1 MQVTTYLKIK
11 CRFMNKIAKVKYKL
25 SLSPKSD
32 YRRQTGWTILDTL
45 AGSVITAIVSALAI
59 SLINS
64 SLDGVSNMN
73 RRSLVRLAMM
83 ARMEEIR
90 TEAFKLHCT
99 AGCSD
104 DEVDKNLQYDESA
117 IVDAC
122 SNQTFGNSLLTNLQE
137 NSVELT
143 ENFNVQDYNTG
154 GPSIEISTS
163 LTSNGNKLVA
173 SFVETTTNT
182 NTSSSIV
189 PNALG
194 WC

>member
-1 MQVTTYLKIK
+1 MTKAK
-11 CRFMNKIAKVKYKL
+11 CRFKFNSVPKASNGF
-25 SLSPKSD
+25 SLL
-32 YRRQTGWTILDTL
+32 GTL
-45 AGSVITAIVSALAI
+45 AGSVILAIISALSI
-59 SLINS
+59 TLINS
-64 SLDGVSNMN
+64 SLDGASSMN

-90 TEAFKLHCT
+90 TESFKLHCT

-117 IVDAC
+117 ITNAC
-122 SNQTFGNSLLTNLQE
+122 TNQTFGNSLLTNLQE

-143 ENFNVQDYNTG
+143 ENFNVQDYNPG
-154 GPSIEISTS
+154 GPSIEISAS
-163 LTSNGNKLVA
+163 LTSNGNKLIA
-173 SFVETTTNT
+173 SFSETTTNT
-182 NTSSSIV
+182 NTSSTIV

>member
-1 MQVTTYLKIK
+1 MRIVSK
-11 CRFMNKIAKVKYKL
+11 AKYEL
-25 SLSPKSD
+25 NLSPKTD
-32 YRRQTGWTILDTL
+32 YSKHTGFSILDAL
-45 AGSVITAIVSALAI
+45 AGSVITAIISAVAV

-90 TEAFKLHCT
+90 VEAFKLHCT

-104 DEVDKNLQYDESA
+104 DEVDKNLKYDESA
-117 IVDAC
+117 ILNAC
-122 SNQTFGNSLLTNLQE
+122 ANQTFGNSFLTYLQE
-137 NSVELT
+137 NSVDLT
-143 ENFNVQDYNTG
+143 GNFNVQDYNPG
-154 GPSIEISTS
+154 GPSIEISAT

>member
-1 MQVTTYLKIK
+1 MKNIT
-11 CRFMNKIAKVKYKL
+11 NAKHSFKFNPAPIVRGSSGFSVL
-25 SLSPKSD
+25 E
-32 YRRQTGWTILDTL
+32 TL
-45 AGSVITAIVSALAI
+45 AGSVILAIVSALSI
-59 SLINS
+59 TLINS
-64 SLDGVSNMN
+64 SLDGVSSMN

-90 TEAFKLHCT
+90 VEAFKLHCT

-104 DEVDKNLQYDESA
+104 DEVDKNLKYDESA
-117 IVDAC
+117 ILNAC
-122 SNQTFGNSLLTNLQE
+122 ANQTFGNSFLTYLQE
-137 NSVELT
+137 NSVDLT
-143 ENFNVQDYNTG
+143 GNFNVQDYNSG
-154 GPSIEISTS
+154 GPSIEISAT

-189 PNALG
+189 PNAMG

>member
-1 MQVTTYLKIK
+1 MRKISK
-11 CRFMNKIAKVKYKL
+11 AKYKL
-25 SLSPKSD
+25 KLSPKTD
-32 YRRQTGWTILDTL
+32 YIKHTGFSILDTL
-45 AGSVITAIVSALAI
+45 AGSVIMAIVSALAI

-83 ARMEEIR
+83 ARMEELR
-90 TEAFKLHCT
+90 TESFKLHCT

-104 DEVDKNLQYDESA
+104 NEVDKNLQYDESA
-117 IVDAC
+117 IVSAC

-143 ENFNVQDYNTG
+143 KNFNVQDYNPG
-154 GPSIEISTS
+154 GPSIEISVS